1 MKRAVCSGKANLR
14 PGGYTSLRGFFHVCE
29 VVCLPADGPDKRNTG
44 SRLGVISVSRRYRR
58 SIGLALVSLALF
70 LALWQAV
77 VWVSGYPGF
86 ILPSPAAVLYRWA
99 ELIMSGT
106 LWVHTRVTLTE
117 VLIGLGS
124 GTVVATLLGY
134 LLAHSPLAE
143 QLLSPFIVASQSVPT
158 VAIAPLLVIWFGSG
172 ILSKI
177 LVCALIV
184 FFPILVNT
192 VVGVRGVGEDLK
204 DLMRTLE
211 ASRWQMIWMLELPA
225 ALPTLLGGLKVGATL
240 AVIGAVVGEFVAADR
255 GLGYLL
261 KQGQQVYDTA
271 QVFVGIG
278 TLVILAQVLY
288 GAVALAER
296 RLLRWREAKSR

>member
-1 MKRAVCSGKANLR
+1 MDRTYR
-14 PGGYTSLRGFFHVCE
+14 
-29 VVCLPADGPDKRNTG
+29 
-44 SRLGVISVSRRYRR
+44 SRVA
-58 SIGLALVSLALF
+58 LALVSLGLF
-70 LALWQAV
+70 LALWQAM
-77 VWVSGYPGF
+77 VWVGGYPGF
-86 ILPSPAAVLYRWA
+86 ILPSPVAVASRWG
-99 ELIMSGT
+99 ELLASGT
-106 LWVHTRVTLTE
+106 LWSHTRVTLTE
-117 VLIGLGS
+117 ILIGLGL
-124 GTVVATLLGY
+124 GTGVATILGY
-134 LLAHSPLAE
+134 IIAHSPLAE
-143 QLLSPFIVASQSVPT
+143 QLLAPFIVASQSVPT

-192 VVGVRGVGEDLK
+192 VVGIRGVGEELR

-211 ASRWQMIWMLELPA
+211 AGRWQTVWMLEVPA

-288 GAVALAER
+288 GIVAMAER
-296 RLLRWREAKSR
+296 SLLRWRKNETK

>member
-1 MKRAVCSGKANLR
+1 M
-14 PGGYTSLRGFFHVCE
+14 H
-29 VVCLPADGPDKRNTG
+29 
-44 SRLGVISVSRRYRR
+44 RRYLSRA
-58 SIGLALVSLALF
+58 GLAFLSLALS
-70 LALWQAV
+70 LVLWQAV
-77 VWVSGYPGF
+77 VQLGDYPTF
-86 ILPSPAAVLYRWA
+86 ILPSPVAVGQRWSRLLA
-99 ELIMSGT
+99 SGT
-106 LWVHTRVTLTE
+106 LWLHVRVTLTE
-117 VLIGLGS
+117 ILIGLS
-124 GTVVATLLGY
+124 LGTAVATLLGY

-158 VAIAPLLVIWFGSG
+158 VAIAPLLVIWFGTG
-172 ILSKI
+172 VLSKV

-192 VVGVRGVGEDLK
+192 VIGVRGVGQDLR

-211 ASRWQMIWMLELPA
+211 ASRWQMVWMLEVPA
-225 ALPTLLGGLKVGATL
+225 ALPTLLGGIKVGATL

-261 KQGQQVYDTA
+261 KQGQQVYDTP

-288 GAVALAER
+288 GIVALAER
-296 RLLRWREAKSR
+296 VLLRWREADTG